1 MKLTSP
7 LFGIMTL
14 FLLAGCS
21 VLGGFGES
29 VSNTSEKV
37 LGSRADDSELYKDP
51 YPSLTD
57 VPDEVPDTPSGN
69 QRQVI
74 ANNLQ
79 EDQQRAAYS
88 QQQLNATGNADF
100 TRRAPAAAP
109 SYPTASPGPISS
121 GAIQSRQAQTDALLA
136 QQRARV
142 ANAQSQSP
150 YASLLATSGTPA
162 APGYGGQQ
170 VASANPYAQPTVS
183 TPVTASPTATALPRP
198 VAQQQVPVPPKPAGK
213 ELAIIY
219 FSHGS
224 TNLSKNDQ
232 EILKDV
238 AAILKRDGG
247 TLHMVGYASSSS
259 KHQDPKAAR
268 QANGMIS
275 AKRLE
280 TVGTALLR
288 SGVPRNQISAEP
300 RADIGTQGQSEAAA
314 RRVEIYL
321 R

>member
-1 MKLTSP
+1 MKLSS
-7 LFGIMTL
+7 LLVGL
-14 FLLAGCS
+14 LALSLLAGCS
-21 VLGGFGES
+21 AISGFGNK
-29 VSNTSEKV
+29 VSETSDKV

-57 VPDEVPDTPSGN
+57 VPDEVPNTPSGG

-74 ANNLQ
+74 ANNL
-79 EDQQRAAYS
+79 EAEQQRAAYS
-88 QQQLNATGNADF
+88 QQQLNATGN
-100 TRRAPAAAP
+100 TEVPRRNPAAAP
-109 SYPTASPGPISS
+109 TYPTASPGPISNS
-121 GAIQSRQAQTDALLA
+121 AIQSRQAQTDALLA

-142 ANAQSQSP
+142 SNAQSQSP
-150 YASLLATSGTPA
+150 YASLPTPA
-162 APGYGGQQ
+162 STPVAPGYGTQ
-170 VASANPYAQPTVS
+170 VASANPYAQPTAS
-183 TPVTASPTATALPRP
+183 QSIGSQPVATALPRP
-198 VAQQQVPVPPKPAGK
+198 VTQQQLPVPPKPAGK

-238 AAILKRDGG
+238 AAILRRDGG
-247 TLHMVGYASSSS
+247 ILHMVGYASSTS
-259 KHQDPKAAR
+259 KHQDPQAAR

-288 SGVPRNQISAEP
+288 SGVARNQITAEP
-300 RADIGTQGQSEAAA
+300 RADIGVQGQSEAAA